1 MSRVRTRP
9 TRDDTREKLFE
20 AAARV
25 FEEQGIGGASI
36 EAIAAAAGFT
46 RGAFYSNFKSKD
58 ELIIAMLE
66 DHVEQSIRRNLD
78 LLARHKNLADFI
90 DALKTMDRSRQD
102 PLGRSPLLHME
113 MILFVARAE
122 KRRPELAKRLRARR
136 KLITDIVE
144 TTLKNSGRNG
154 SLNPTWTGAIL
165 LALEDGFRLHR
176 LIDPETTPA
185 DSFLRAIGDLQRAIG
200 IRRPDERCDSGRF
213 SAALAP
219 ACALCN
225 WPGDRAHLARAT
237 PCQIAKRGQR
247 ADGDADRKGDG
258 VIAGEVVQQAGDPG
272 TRGAAGERRQH
283 DGAEDAAVMLALKD
297 LQHHRAHDRGQAVAE
312 RALRQAS

>member
-66 DHVEQSIRRNLD
+66 DHVEQSIGRIRD
-78 LLARHKNLADFI
+78 LLDRHRNLADFI
-90 DALKTMDRSRQD
+90 DALKTMNRSQQD

-136 KLITDIVE
+136 KLVTDIIE
-144 TTLKNSGRNG
+144 TTARNSGRTII
-154 SLNPTWTGAIL
+154 LNPAWAGAL
-165 LALEDGFRLHR
+165 VLALEDGFRLHR
-176 LIDPETTPA
+176 LIDPETTPP
-185 DSFLRAIGDLQRAIG
+185 DSFFRAIGDLQRAMG
-200 IRRPDERCDSGRF
+200 IS
-213 SAALAP
+213 S
-219 ACALCN
+219 
-225 WPGDRAHLARAT
+225 T
-237 PCQIAKRGQR
+237 
-247 ADGDADRKGDG
+247 
-258 VIAGEVVQQAGDPG
+258 
-272 TRGAAGERRQH
+272 
-283 DGAEDAAVMLALKD
+283 
-297 LQHHRAHDRGQAVAE
+297 
-312 RALRQAS
+312 

>member
-9 TRDDTREKLFE
+9 TRDATCEKLFE

-46 RGAFYSNFKSKD
+46 RGAFYSNFDSKD

-78 LLARHKNLADFI
+78 LLARHNNLADYI
-90 DALKTMDRSRQD
+90 EALRNMDRSRQD

-136 KLITDIVE
+136 KLVADIVE
-144 TTLKNSGRNG
+144 TTLQNSGKNR
-154 SLNPTWTGAIL
+154 SVNPTWTAAIV

-176 LIDPETTPA
+176 LIDPETTPS
-185 DSFLRAIGDLQRAIG
+185 DSFLRAITDLQRAIG
-200 IRRPDERCDSGRF
+200 I
-213 SAALAP
+213 A
-219 ACALCN
+219 
-225 WPGDRAHLARAT
+225 
-237 PCQIAKRGQR
+237 
-247 ADGDADRKGDG
+247 
-258 VIAGEVVQQAGDPG
+258 
-272 TRGAAGERRQH
+272 
-283 DGAEDAAVMLALKD
+283 
-297 LQHHRAHDRGQAVAE
+297 
-312 RALRQAS
+312 

>member
-9 TRDDTREKLFE
+9 TRDETCDKLFE

-78 LLARHKNLADFI
+78 ILAQHDNLDDFI
-90 DALKTMDRSRQD
+90 AALKTMDRSRQD

-136 KLITDIVE
+136 KLVADIIE
-144 TTLKNSGRNG
+144 TTAKNSGRTTI
-154 SLNPTWTGAIL
+154 LNPAWAGAL
-165 LALEDGFRLHR
+165 VLALEDGFRLHR
-176 LIDPETTPA
+176 LIDPETTPS
-185 DSFLRAIGDLQRAIG
+185 DSFFRAIGDLQRTMG
-200 IRRPDERCDSGRF
+200 IS
-213 SAALAP
+213 SA
-219 ACALCN
+219 
-225 WPGDRAHLARAT
+225 
-237 PCQIAKRGQR
+237 
-247 ADGDADRKGDG
+247 
-258 VIAGEVVQQAGDPG
+258 
-272 TRGAAGERRQH
+272 
-283 DGAEDAAVMLALKD
+283 
-297 LQHHRAHDRGQAVAE
+297 
-312 RALRQAS
+312 

>member
-25 FEEQGIGGASI
+25 FEDQGIGGASI

-46 RGAFYSNFKSKD
+46 RGAFYSNFKTKD

-78 LLARHKNLADFI
+78 LLDRHKNLPDFLE
-90 DALKTMDRSRQD
+90 ALRTMDRSRQD

-136 KLITDIVE
+136 KLITDIVA
-144 TTLKNSGRNG
+144 TTLRNSGRNG
-154 SLNPTWTGAIL
+154 VINPEWTGAIV

-176 LIDPETTPA
+176 LIDPETTPS
-185 DSFLRAIGDLQRAIG
+185 DSFLRAITDLQRAIG
-200 IRRPDERCDSGRF
+200 V
-213 SAALAP
+213 AP
-219 ACALCN
+219 A
-225 WPGDRAHLARAT
+225 
-237 PCQIAKRGQR
+237 
-247 ADGDADRKGDG
+247 
-258 VIAGEVVQQAGDPG
+258 
-272 TRGAAGERRQH
+272 
-283 DGAEDAAVMLALKD
+283 
-297 LQHHRAHDRGQAVAE
+297 
-312 RALRQAS
+312 

>member
-20 AAARV
+20 AAAHV

-46 RGAFYSNFKSKD
+46 RGAFYSNFDSKD

-78 LLARHKNLADFI
+78 LLAKHDNLADFI
-90 DALKTMDRSRQD
+90 DALKAMDRSRQD
-102 PLGRSPLLHME
+102 PLARSPLLHME

-122 KRRPELAKRLRARR
+122 QRRPELAKRLRARR
-136 KLITDIVE
+136 KLVADIIE
-144 TTLKNSGRNG
+144 TALKNSGKNPA
-154 SLNPTWTGAIL
+154 LNPTWTAAIV

-185 DSFLRAIGDLQRAIG
+185 DSFLRAIGDLQRAI
-200 IRRPDERCDSGRF
+200 
-213 SAALAP
+213 AAS
-219 ACALCN
+219 
-225 WPGDRAHLARAT
+225 
-237 PCQIAKRGQR
+237 RG
-247 ADGDADRKGDG
+247 
-258 VIAGEVVQQAGDPG
+258 
-272 TRGAAGERRQH
+272 
-283 DGAEDAAVMLALKD
+283 
-297 LQHHRAHDRGQAVAE
+297 
-312 RALRQAS
+312 

>member
-25 FEEQGIGGASI
+25 CEDQGIGGASI
-36 EAIAAAAGFT
+36 EDIAAAAGFT

-58 ELIIAMLE
+58 ELIIAMIE
-66 DHVEQSIRRNLD
+66 EHVEQSIRRTHE
-78 LLARHKNLADFI
+78 LLARHSNLPDFL
-90 DALKTMDRSRQD
+90 DALKTMDRTKQD

-136 KLITDIVE
+136 KLIADIVE
-144 TTLKNSGRNG
+144 TTARNSGRDAK
-154 SLNPTWTGAIL
+154 LNPAWTGAVL

-200 IRRPDERCDSGRF
+200 IT
-213 SAALAP
+213 SA
-219 ACALCN
+219 
-225 WPGDRAHLARAT
+225 
-237 PCQIAKRGQR
+237 
-247 ADGDADRKGDG
+247 
-258 VIAGEVVQQAGDPG
+258 
-272 TRGAAGERRQH
+272 
-283 DGAEDAAVMLALKD
+283 
-297 LQHHRAHDRGQAVAE
+297 
-312 RALRQAS
+312 

>member
-1 MSRVRTRP
+1 MRTRP
-9 TRDDTREKLFE
+9 TRDDTRDKLFE
-20 AAARV
+20 AAARM

-78 LLARHKNLADFI
+78 LLDRHKKLADFI
-90 DALKTMDRSRQD
+90 DALKNMDRSRQD

-122 KRRPELAKRLRARR
+122 KRRPDLAKRLRARR

-154 SLNPTWTGAIL
+154 ALNPTWTGAIV

-185 DSFLRAIGDLQRAIG
+185 DSFLRAISDLQRAIG
-200 IRRPDERCDSGRF
+200 IS
-213 SAALAP
+213 SA
-219 ACALCN
+219 
-225 WPGDRAHLARAT
+225 
-237 PCQIAKRGQR
+237 
-247 ADGDADRKGDG
+247 
-258 VIAGEVVQQAGDPG
+258 
-272 TRGAAGERRQH
+272 
-283 DGAEDAAVMLALKD
+283 
-297 LQHHRAHDRGQAVAE
+297 
-312 RALRQAS
+312 

>member
-46 RGAFYSNFKSKD
+46 RGAFYSNYRSKD

-78 LLARHKNLADFI
+78 LLAVHKNLADFI
-90 DALKTMDRSRQD
+90 EALKTMDRTRQD

-122 KRRPELAKRLRARR
+122 KRRPDLAKRLRARR

-144 TTLKNSGRNG
+144 TTLKNSGKNPA
-154 SLNPTWTGAIL
+154 LNPTWTGAIV

-185 DSFLRAIGDLQRAIG
+185 DSFLRAIGDLQRAMG
-200 IRRPDERCDSGRF
+200 I
-213 SAALAP
+213 AAA
-219 ACALCN
+219 
-225 WPGDRAHLARAT
+225 
-237 PCQIAKRGQR
+237 
-247 ADGDADRKGDG
+247 
-258 VIAGEVVQQAGDPG
+258 
-272 TRGAAGERRQH
+272 
-283 DGAEDAAVMLALKD
+283 
-297 LQHHRAHDRGQAVAE
+297 
-312 RALRQAS
+312 

>member
-1 MSRVRTRP
+1 M
-9 TRDDTREKLFE
+9 
-20 AAARV
+20 

-36 EAIAAAAGFT
+36 ETIAAAAGFT

-78 LLARHKNLADFI
+78 LLARHKSLADFI

-113 MILFVARAE
+113 MILYVARAE
-122 KRRPELAKRLRARR
+122 QRRPELAKRLRARR
-136 KLITDIVE
+136 KLIADIVE

-154 SLNPTWTGAIL
+154 VLNPAWTAAIV

-176 LIDPETTPA
+176 LIDPDTTPA

-200 IRRPDERCDSGRF
+200 VS
-213 SAALAP
+213 SA
-219 ACALCN
+219 
-225 WPGDRAHLARAT
+225 
-237 PCQIAKRGQR
+237 
-247 ADGDADRKGDG
+247 
-258 VIAGEVVQQAGDPG
+258 
-272 TRGAAGERRQH
+272 
-283 DGAEDAAVMLALKD
+283 
-297 LQHHRAHDRGQAVAE
+297 
-312 RALRQAS
+312 

>member
-9 TRDDTREKLFE
+9 TRDDTREKLFD
-20 AAARV
+20 AAARI

-36 EAIAAAAGFT
+36 EAIAAAASLT

-58 ELIIAMLE
+58 ELIVAMLE

-78 LLARHKNLADFI
+78 LLAKHKNLADFI

-122 KRRPELAKRLRARR
+122 KRRPDLAKRLRARR
-136 KLITDIVE
+136 QLIADIVE
-144 TTLKNSGRNG
+144 ATSKNSGKNG

-200 IRRPDERCDSGRF
+200 ISSGIS
-213 SAALAP
+213 SA
-219 ACALCN
+219 
-225 WPGDRAHLARAT
+225 
-237 PCQIAKRGQR
+237 
-247 ADGDADRKGDG
+247 
-258 VIAGEVVQQAGDPG
+258 
-272 TRGAAGERRQH
+272 
-283 DGAEDAAVMLALKD
+283 
-297 LQHHRAHDRGQAVAE
+297 
-312 RALRQAS
+312 

>member
-9 TRDDTREKLFE
+9 TRDDTRERLFE

-36 EAIAAAAGFT
+36 EAIAAAAGLT
-46 RGAFYSNFKSKD
+46 RGAFYSNFRSKD
-58 ELIIAMLE
+58 ALIIAMIE

-78 LLARHKNLADFI
+78 LLARHKSPADFI

-122 KRRPELAKRLRARR
+122 KRRPDLAKRLRARR
-136 KLITDIVE
+136 KLVADIVE
-144 TTLKNSGRNG
+144 ITLKNSGKTRN
-154 SLNPTWTGAIL
+154 LNPTWTGAIL

-200 IRRPDERCDSGRF
+200 LT
-213 SAALAP
+213 SA
-219 ACALCN
+219 
-225 WPGDRAHLARAT
+225 
-237 PCQIAKRGQR
+237 
-247 ADGDADRKGDG
+247 
-258 VIAGEVVQQAGDPG
+258 
-272 TRGAAGERRQH
+272 
-283 DGAEDAAVMLALKD
+283 
-297 LQHHRAHDRGQAVAE
+297 
-312 RALRQAS
+312 

>member
-9 TRDDTREKLFE
+9 TRDDTCEKLFE

-36 EAIAAAAGFT
+36 EAIAATAGFT
-46 RGAFYSNFKSKD
+46 RGAFYSNFASKD

-78 LLARHKNLADFI
+78 LLARHRNLADFL

-136 KLITDIVE
+136 KLVADIVDI
-144 TTLKNSGRNG
+144 TLKNSGQDG
-154 SLNPTWTGAIL
+154 AYNPAWTGAIL

-176 LIDPETTPA
+176 LIDPETTSA
-185 DSFLRAIGDLQRAIG
+185 DSFLRAISDLR
-200 IRRPDERCDSGRF
+200 
-213 SAALAP
+213 
-219 ACALCN
+219 
-225 WPGDRAHLARAT
+225 
-237 PCQIAKRGQR
+237 
-247 ADGDADRKGDG
+247 
-258 VIAGEVVQQAGDPG
+258 
-272 TRGAAGERRQH
+272 
-283 DGAEDAAVMLALKD
+283 
-297 LQHHRAHDRGQAVAE
+297 
-312 RALRQAS
+312 RALGIIATS

>member
-9 TRDDTREKLFE
+9 TRDATCEKLFE
-20 AAARV
+20 AAATV
-25 FEEQGIGGASI
+25 FEEQGIGGGSI

-66 DHVEQSIRRNLD
+66 DHVEQAIRRNLD
-78 LLARHKNLADFI
+78 LLAKHQNLSDFI

-136 KLITDIVE
+136 KMIAEIVE
-144 TTLKNSGRNG
+144 TTLKNSGKTGRNAE
-154 SLNPTWTGAIL
+154 WTAAIV

-185 DSFLRAIGDLQRAIG
+185 DSFLRAISDLQRAIG
-200 IRRPDERCDSGRF
+200 VS
-213 SAALAP
+213 SA
-219 ACALCN
+219 
-225 WPGDRAHLARAT
+225 
-237 PCQIAKRGQR
+237 
-247 ADGDADRKGDG
+247 
-258 VIAGEVVQQAGDPG
+258 
-272 TRGAAGERRQH
+272 
-283 DGAEDAAVMLALKD
+283 
-297 LQHHRAHDRGQAVAE
+297 
-312 RALRQAS
+312 